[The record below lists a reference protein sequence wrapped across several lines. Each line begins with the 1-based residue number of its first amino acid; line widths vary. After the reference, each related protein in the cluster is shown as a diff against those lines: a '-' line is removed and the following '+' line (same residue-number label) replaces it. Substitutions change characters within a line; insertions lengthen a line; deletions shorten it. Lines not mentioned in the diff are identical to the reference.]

1 MSTNER
7 TSIRTIVKWSKP
19 AVIFT
24 VALVLLVAY
33 VFVQKVHA
41 NSLDQVHQSLSQS
54 QQEASKTKSQLETI
68 TEEKTKLNTEVQVRD
83 EKIQQLEKE
92 NAELKG

>member
-1 MSTNER
+1 M
-7 TSIRTIVKWSKP
+7 
-19 AVIFT
+19 
-24 VALVLLVAY
+24 
-33 VFVQKVHA
+33 FVQKVHA
-41 NSLDQVHQSLSQS
+41 NSLDQVNHSLSQS
-54 QQEASKTKSQLETI
+54 QQEASKNKAQLETI

>member
-1 MSTNER
+1 MSINER
-7 TSIRTIVKWSKP
+7 TFIRTIVKWSKS
-19 AVIFT
+19 AVILA
-24 VALVLLVAY
+24 VVSVLLAAY
-33 VFVQKVHA
+33 VLVQKAYAQPLEQVSH
-41 NSLDQVHQSLSQS
+41 SLVRAQK
-54 QQEASKTKSQLETI
+54 EASKTKAQLETI

>member
-1 MSTNER
+1 M
-7 TSIRTIVKWSKP
+7 RTIVKWSKS
-19 AVIFT
+19 AVILA
-24 VALVLLVAY
+24 VAAVLLAAF
-33 VFVQKVHA
+33 VFVKTAHA
-41 NSLDQVHQSLSQS
+41 DSINEAQQAVVKS
-54 QQEASKTKSQLETI
+54 QQEASKTKAQLEAI

>member
-1 MSTNER
+1 
-7 TSIRTIVKWSKP
+7 
-19 AVIFT
+19 
-24 VALVLLVAY
+24 

-41 NSLDQVHQSLSQS
+41 NSLDQVNHSLSQS
-54 QQEASKTKSQLETI
+54 QQEASKTKAQLETI

>member
-1 MSTNER
+1 M
-7 TSIRTIVKWSKP
+7 KWSKS
-19 AVIFT
+19 AVILAV
-24 VALVLLVAY
+24 VAVLLAAF
-33 VFVQKVHA
+33 VFVKTAHA
-41 NSLDQVHQSLSQS
+41 NSINEAQQAVVKS
-54 QQEASKTKSQLETI
+54 QQEASKTKAQLEAI

>member
-1 MSTNER
+1 M
-7 TSIRTIVKWSKP
+7 RTIVKWSKS
-19 AVIFT
+19 AVILAV
-24 VALVLLVAY
+24 VAVLLVAF
-33 VFVQKVHA
+33 VFVKTAHA
-41 NSLDQVHQSLSQS
+41 NSINEAQQAVVKS
-54 QQEASKTKSQLETI
+54 QQEASKTKAQLETI

>member
-1 MSTNER
+1 M
-7 TSIRTIVKWSKP
+7 RTIVKWSKTAAIL
-19 AVIFT
+19 AVVT
-24 VALVLLVAY
+24 VLLVAY

-41 NSLDQVHQSLSQS
+41 NSLDQVNHSLSQS
-54 QQEASKTKSQLETI
+54 QQEASKTKAQLETI

>member
-1 MSTNER
+1 M
-7 TSIRTIVKWSKP
+7 KWSKS
-19 AVIFT
+19 AVVLAV
-24 VALVLLVAY
+24 VAVLLVAF
-33 VFVQKVHA
+33 VFVKTAHA
-41 NSLDQVHQSLSQS
+41 NSINEAQQAIVKS
-54 QQEASKTKSQLETI
+54 QQETSKTKAQLETI

>member
-1 MSTNER
+1 M
-7 TSIRTIVKWSKP
+7 KWSKS
-19 AVIFT
+19 AVVLAV
-24 VALVLLVAY
+24 VAVLLVAF
-33 VFVQKVHA
+33 VFVKTAHA
-41 NSLDQVHQSLSQS
+41 NSINEAQQAVVKS
-54 QQEASKTKSQLETI
+54 QQEASKTKAQLETI

>member
-7 TSIRTIVKWSKP
+7 TFIRAIVKWSKTAAIL
-19 AVIFT
+19 AVVT
-24 VALVLLVAY
+24 VLLVAY

-41 NSLDQVHQSLSQS
+41 NSLDQVNHSLSQS
-54 QQEASKTKSQLETI
+54 QQEASKNKAQLETI

-83 EKIQQLEKE
+83 EKIQQLEQE

>member
-7 TSIRTIVKWSKP
+7 TFIRAIVKWSKTAAIL
-19 AVIFT
+19 AVVT
-24 VALVLLVAY
+24 VLLVAY

-41 NSLDQVHQSLSQS
+41 NSLDQVNHSLSQS
-54 QQEASKTKSQLETI
+54 QQEASKNKAQLETI

>member
-1 MSTNER
+1 M
-7 TSIRTIVKWSKP
+7 RTIVKWSKS
-19 AVIFT
+19 AVILA
-24 VALVLLVAY
+24 VAAVLLAAF
-33 VFVQKVHA
+33 VFVKTAHA
-41 NSLDQVHQSLSQS
+41 DSINEAQQAVVKS
-54 QQEASKTKSQLETI
+54 QQEASKTKAQLEAS

>member
-1 MSTNER
+1 M
-7 TSIRTIVKWSKP
+7 RTIVKWSKS
-19 AVIFT
+19 AVILA
-24 VALVLLVAY
+24 VAAVLLAAF
-33 VFVQKVHA
+33 VFVKVAHA
-41 NSLDQVHQSLSQS
+41 DSINEAQQAVVKS
-54 QQEASKTKSQLETI
+54 QQEASKTKAQLEAI

>member
-1 MSTNER
+1 M
-7 TSIRTIVKWSKP
+7 
-19 AVIFT
+19 
-24 VALVLLVAY
+24 
-33 VFVQKVHA
+33 FVQKVHA
-41 NSLDQVHQSLSQS
+41 NSLDQVNHSLSQS
-54 QQEASKTKSQLETI
+54 QQEASKTKAQLETI

>member
-1 MSTNER
+1 M
-7 TSIRTIVKWSKP
+7 RTIVKWSKS
-19 AVIFT
+19 AVILAV
-24 VALVLLVAY
+24 VAVLLAAF
-33 VFVQKVHA
+33 VFVKTAHA
-41 NSLDQVHQSLSQS
+41 NSINEAQQAVVKS
-54 QQEASKTKSQLETI
+54 QQEASKTKAQLETI